1 MGIPVFF
8 KTLVEDY
15 HDLLLPMNH
24 QRVNHNLFLDLNC
37 LIHPCCNE
45 VAKFDPK
52 EDLMISNIIHKINE
66 LILLVNPQKTIFI
79 AIDGP
84 APKAK
89 MIQQRTRRF
98 KSSFEEKPW
107 DTNAITPGT
116 KFMNTLNSELKS
128 YYENDKRILLSDSTE
143 PGEGEHK
150 ILQFMKKHSKQ
161 DNNVVYGLDADL
173 IMLSLVSK
181 VDKILLLRER
191 TEYNFEEIDD
201 EYLFLDIDSLK
212 KNITHLVKDV
222 PKNIMINDYIFMCF
236 LLGNDFIKNSPSL
249 NLRYNGLDYLLET
262 YRELQEKYHCGFYLI
277 DESQP
282 TIIHMFWF
290 QEFIKELSNKETE
303 RLKRIHLIRCKQHKK
318 YYAMYKSESS
328 DKGDIMKHKPILFM
342 DQEKEVFSDFDNW
355 IYKYNL
361 YTITNS
367 FSINNAFVHLIQE
380 SVDKICENYLESL
393 VWTAHY
399 YFKECFAWDWCYH
412 FEHAP
417 TLHDFYQ
424 YLLKDN
430 FYFKPYSQPYSAV
443 EQLKMVLPY
452 KSLYLLEE
460 IGEKIPDDKLFLYP
474 KEVKREYSF
483 MKRYDWE
490 CHPILIP
497 IL

>member
-66 LILLVNPQKTIFI
+66 LILLVNPQKRIFI

-98 KSSFEEKPW
+98 KSSFEDKPW

-116 KFMNTLNSELKS
+116 KFMNTLNAELKK
-128 YYENDKRILLSDSTE
+128 YYQKDKRILLSDSTE

-150 ILQFMKKHSKQ
+150 ILQFMKKNCKKEH
-161 DNNVVYGLDADL
+161 NVVYGLDADL
-173 IMLSLVSK
+173 IMLSLVSQIEG
-181 VDKILLLRER
+181 ILLLRER

-201 EYLFLDIDSLK
+201 EYLFLEIDSLK
-212 KNITHLVKDV
+212 KNISSLVKDV
-222 PKNIMINDYIFMCF
+222 PKKTMINDYIFMCF

-249 NLRYNGLDYLLET
+249 NLRYSGLDYLLET
-262 YRELQEKYHCGFYLI
+262 YRELQEKYHYGFFLI
-277 DESQP
+277 DLTNP
-282 TIIHMFWF
+282 KILCFAWF
-290 QEFIKELSNKETE
+290 KEFILALSLKETD
-303 RLKRIHLIRCKQHKK
+303 RMKRIFHIRCNQNKK
-318 YYAMYKSESS
+318 FTAMYKSNSS
-328 DKGDIMKHKPILFM
+328 NKEDLLRHKPILFM
-342 DQEKEVFSDFDNW
+342 DPEKEVFSNLDDW
-355 IYKYNL
+355 IRKYNL
-361 YTITNS
+361 FTIVKGFTLSNG
-367 FSINNAFVHLIQE
+367 FENLIVE
-380 SVDKICENYLESL
+380 SVNGVCENYMESL
-393 VWTAHY
+393 YWTTHY
-399 YFKECFAWDWCYH
+399 YFDDCIAWNWCYH

-417 TLHDFYQ
+417 TLHDFYE
-424 YLLKDN
+424 YLLKDDFEFSKQN
-430 FYFKPYSQPYSAV
+430 EPYSPV

-452 KSLYLLEE
+452 KSLTLLEE
-460 IGEKIPDDKLFLYP
+460 IGVKIDEKELFIYP
-474 KEVKREYSF
+474 KEIKEEYSF

-497 IL
+497 ML